1 MQDDM
6 QDLLDESN
14 EVQELL
20 SRSYMTPD
28 FIDDADLDA
37 GKMCGLNHCLF
48 TLVELAALES
58 EPMFEDLEARPSY
71 LEDLNTPESLPT
83 AQKQAEQQL
92 Q

>member
-37 GKMCGLNHCLF
+37 GKMSGLHHFLF
-48 TLVELAALES
+48 IETCRTGRFGIRTNV
-58 EPMFEDLEARPSY
+58 
-71 LEDLNTPESLPT
+71 
-83 AQKQAEQQL
+83 
-92 Q
+92 